1 MKHIKS
7 LLLATTFI
15 TTSALGVKLE
25 NYDDAQKEN
34 VVSWI
39 LPIEATNTVPKQD
52 LYFMEYGDLS
62 ILNPLGDIKCKKHI
76 EESNKVLFDIMENT
90 QYDMMFRT
98 LASHYLII
106 NGKNFTEIKDH
117 DMQQTHAL
125 DFLSMVASLE
135 IPSEFPKIAYMPIDL
150 AKLLLKDFTAPPEA
164 TSKNINIK
172 AKRGSHYKL
181 KSSSDKK
188 ENKPEEQP
196 LTRKAF
202 RVLEDSTSSDYNRLQ
217 SARHILHSSPDSTEK
232 ALAIKV
238 LLDMVEK
245 NTASNDKIRN
255 ARELINKYGN
265 LNEIKVLDQIIE
277 MREKNKK
284 VQYHYQ

>member
-39 LPIEATNTVPKQD
+39 LPIEVTNTVPKQD
-52 LYFMEYGDLS
+52 LYFMEHGDLS
-62 ILNPLGDIKCKKHI
+62 ILNPLLGDTKCKKHI

-90 QYDMMFRT
+90 QHDMTFRT
-98 LASHYLII
+98 FASHYLII
-106 NGKNFTEIKDH
+106 NGKNFTEIKDY

-135 IPSEFPKIAYMPIDL
+135 IPPEFPNRAYTLIDL
-150 AKLLLKDFTAPPEA
+150 AKLWLKGFTAPPEA
-164 TSKNINIK
+164 TSENININY

-188 ENKPEEQP
+188 
-196 LTRKAF
+196 RK
-202 RVLEDSTSSDYNRLQ
+202 
-217 SARHILHSSPDSTEK
+217 
-232 ALAIKV
+232 
-238 LLDMVEK
+238 
-245 NTASNDKIRN
+245 
-255 ARELINKYGN
+255 
-265 LNEIKVLDQIIE
+265 
-277 MREKNKK
+277 
-284 VQYHYQ
+284 